1 VEDTQSSDEGILAP
15 TGWKNVGQLTYR
27 ELSQTVKSEFQ
38 ARERI
43 ETRWARYQMWKTL
56 ECFQIG
62 KNRTT

>member
-1 VEDTQSSDEGILAP
+1 VEDIRGSDAKILAP
-15 TGWKNVGQLTYR
+15 TALKNVGQLTYR
-27 ELSQTVKSEFQ
+27 QISQTVKSEFQ

-43 ETRWARYQMWKTL
+43 ETRWARYQMRKTL